1 MESAGRLAP
10 RAGAARF
17 LLEHKR
23 NGHGVK
29 SSHNARKTIMSSF
42 ILRKI
47 DPDLWQRVKTRATG
61 EQLPLR
67 QLLLLLLRGYADGEI
82 HISARRE

>member
-1 MESAGRLAP
+1 MSA
-10 RAGAARF
+10 
-17 LLEHKR
+17 
-23 NGHGVK
+23 
-29 SSHNARKTIMSSF
+29 F
-42 ILRKI
+42 ILRNI
-47 DPDLWQRVKTRATG
+47 DPALWVRVKARAQG